1 MVPVDRRR
9 SALLVVLV
17 TGLVLMLARPAAA
30 AAPTNDPRSDEQWGL
45 LDTKAP
51 QAWAKGR
58 GAGVSIAVV
67 STGIAKHEDLTAKLD
82 AGFSGVGGDA
92 ASDASGRGT
101 HLAGI
106 AAATTDNSIGIAG
119 VAPDARLLPYKAF
132 EGETTDGNGH
142 IQALNKASS
151 AKPAVVLVDVPSGYP
166 ASKRDLLRQALKA
179 LGDSGISVV
188 VGAQDGLSLDE
199 LPVLAVAAT
208 TSSGGQAPGTAGVG
222 GRGVAAPGGGILST
236 DKASLLPTAPPAY
249 EERSGTG
256 QAAAHA
262 AGAVAILR
270 GIGASSGQAADLLR
284 STARKSSGSFGAGII
299 DVAAAAAAYKAAP
312 PPPPAAATTTTTK
325 AVAKPVAGAKPKGP
339 AATLV
344 PPGAVASADPA
355 GPTLAT
361 GEPAELGDGQEE
373 AVVPPGAEEFA
384 NGPESPGAGLV
395 VGGRERPWG
404 TLAVGFGALFGVGT
418 ALSITF
424 RRLADAPI

>member
-1 MVPVDRRR
+1 MGSVDRRR

-17 TGLVLMLARPAAA
+17 AGLVLLLARPAAA

-45 LDTKAP
+45 LDIKAP

-58 GAGVSIAVV
+58 GAGISIAVV

-82 AGFSGVGGDA
+82 AGFSAVGGDS
-92 ASDASGRGT
+92 ASDTAGRGT

-106 AAATTDNSIGIAG
+106 AAAATDNRIGIAG

-166 ASKRDLLRQALKA
+166 ASKRDVLRQTLKA

-236 DKASLLPTAPPAY
+236 DKASLLPTAPAAY
-249 EERSGTG
+249 DERSGTG

-270 GIGASSGQAADLLR
+270 GLGASSGQAADLLR

-299 DVAAAAAAYKAAP
+299 DVAAAANAYKAAP
-312 PPPPAAATTTTTK
+312 PPPAATTTTTTK

-339 AATLV
+339 TAPLIPA
-344 PPGAVASADPA
+344 GAVASADPA

-361 GEPAELGDGQEE
+361 GEPAELGAGQEE
-373 AVVPPGAEEFA
+373 AVLPSGAEEFA
-384 NGPESPGAGLV
+384 NGPESAGAGLV

-418 ALSITF
+418 ALSVTF